1 MVTIMDANIKNVPNK
16 VSMIATGLSTQY
28 GATGS
33 CAFLTFAW
41 CCLGVCFHANRPHN
55 NKNAPIRKNNML
67 YNLISQYF
75 RCYVWDNFINQVN
88 HKVGKKHHRETT
100 YNNLNTHILN
110 IIPPCIYLVNH
121 LFRKKNLTLISIQ
134 IAVKIYS
141 SKSLNGALM
150 WIGK

>member
-16 VSMIATGLSTQY
+16 MTMIATGLCTQY

-33 CAFLTFAW
+33 CAFFTNAW
-41 CCLGVCFHANRPHN
+41 CCSGVCFQANRPHN

-67 YNLISQYF
+67 YNLISQYLRF
-75 RCYVWDNFINQVN
+75 YVWDNFINQVN

-121 LFRKKNLTLISIQ
+121 LFRKKNLTLMSIQ

>member
-16 VSMIATGLSTQY
+16 MTMIATGLFTQY

-41 CCLGVCFHANRPHN
+41 CCSGVCFHANRPHN

-88 HKVGKKHHRETT
+88 HKVGKKHRRDTT
-100 YNNLNTHILN
+100 YNKPNIFILIKIPFKYLM
-110 IIPPCIYLVNH
+110 IIPPC
-121 LFRKKNLTLISIQ
+121 K
-134 IAVKIYS
+134 
-141 SKSLNGALM
+141 
-150 WIGK
+150 

>member
-1 MVTIMDANIKNVPNK
+1 
-16 VSMIATGLSTQY
+16 MITPIVILLKQIPQY
-28 GATGS
+28 W
-33 CAFLTFAW
+33 LD
-41 CCLGVCFHANRPHN
+41 
-55 NKNAPIRKNNML
+55 
-67 YNLISQYF
+67 
-75 RCYVWDNFINQVN
+75 YVWMDNFINQVK
-88 HKVGKKHHRETT
+88 HEVYKKHHRETT

-121 LFRKKNLTLISIQ
+121 LFRKKNLTLMSIQ

>member
-41 CCLGVCFHANRPHN
+41 CCSGVCFHANRPHN

-67 YNLISQYF
+67 YNYLFLLIYA
-75 RCYVWDNFINQVN
+75 N
-88 HKVGKKHHRETT
+88 TT
-100 YNNLNTHILN
+100 STANMMMTIMCIGMPNNSD
-110 IIPPCIYLVNH
+110 Y

>member
-1 MVTIMDANIKNVPNK
+1 MDANIKNVPNK
-16 VSMIATGLSTQY
+16 MTMIATGLFTQY

-33 CAFLTFAW
+33 CAFFTNSW
-41 CCLGVCFHANRPHN
+41 CFSGVCFHANRPHN
-55 NKNAPIRKNNML
+55 NKNAPIRNNNML
-67 YNLISQYF
+67 YNLISQYLRF
-75 RCYVWDNFINQVN
+75 YVWDNFINQVN

-121 LFRKKNLTLISIQ
+121 LFRKKNLTLMSIQ

>member
-1 MVTIMDANIKNVPNK
+1 MDANIKNVPNK
-16 VSMIATGLSTQY
+16 MTMIATGLFTQY

-33 CAFLTFAW
+33 CAFFTNSW
-41 CCLGVCFHANRPHN
+41 CFLGVCFQANRPHN

-121 LFRKKNLTLISIQ
+121 LFRKKNLTLMSIQ

>member
-16 VSMIATGLSTQY
+16 VSTIATGLSTQY

-41 CCLGVCFHANRPHN
+41 CCSGVCFHANRPHN

-67 YNLISQYF
+67 YNYLFLLIYA
-75 RCYVWDNFINQVN
+75 N
-88 HKVGKKHHRETT
+88 TT
-100 YNNLNTHILN
+100 STANMMMTIMCIGMPNNSD
-110 IIPPCIYLVNH
+110 Y
-121 LFRKKNLTLISIQ
+121 LFRKKNLTLMSIQ